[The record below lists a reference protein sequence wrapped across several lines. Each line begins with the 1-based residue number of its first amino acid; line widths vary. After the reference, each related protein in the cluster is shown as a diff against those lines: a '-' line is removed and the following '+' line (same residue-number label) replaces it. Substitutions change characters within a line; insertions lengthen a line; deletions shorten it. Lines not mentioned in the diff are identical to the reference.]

1 MFKNNTSRVLA
12 LFCWVHAPLI
22 GVMAWAVGTPVL
34 WPVAV
39 SAGLAALAT
48 LDIGLSQ
55 VRGRITLACAL
66 IAQPAIMVAVMANH
80 PWQVDMHMYFFAMMA
95 VLSLLSNIPALIAAT
110 AVVAVHHLGF
120 NFLLPELVYP
130 GGSDFWRTVLHAL
143 ILVTETAGL
152 SWMVYLRHKQ
162 EHENAEATKQAVE
175 LAETAERAKADQ
187 ASAVSRITMAF
198 DMASDS
204 IDVVDSHSA
213 RVRELTDKIA
223 DGANQQ
229 TSSVQ
234 TASAAV
240 EEMAA
245 NVRQSADNATETGEI
260 SKQAA
265 ERANSAGQTVNEAV
279 SAMQTIAEKIGI
291 VQEIAR
297 QTDLLALNA
306 AVEAARAGEH
316 GKGFAV
322 VALEVRKLAERSQ
335 DAASEIS
342 ELSQNTMTVS
352 SNAGELLNALVPE
365 INRTAELVGDISV
378 ATREQSIGTDQI
390 QSAIRDLDK
399 VIALYGELTSEAAG
413 AANELA
419 SSARNLSDALKH
431 EDNTVSK
438 EAEDIDQVQAA

>member
-1 MFKNNTSRVLA
+1 F
-12 LFCWVHAPLI
+12 F
-22 GVMAWAVGTPVL
+22 
-34 WPVAV
+34 
-39 SAGLAALAT
+39 
-48 LDIGLSQ
+48 
-55 VRGRITLACAL
+55 
-66 IAQPAIMVAVMANH
+66 AVMAI
-80 PWQVDMHMYFFAMMA
+80 
-95 VLSLLSNIPALIAAT
+95 LSLLSNIPALIAAT

-120 NFLLPELVYP
+120 NFLLSELVYP
-130 GGSDFWRTVLHAL
+130 GGSDFWRTMVHAI

-152 SWMVYLRHKQ
+152 SWMVYLRHEQ
-162 EHENAEATKQAVE
+162 ERENAEATKHAVE
-175 LAETAERAKADQ
+175 LVETAERAKADQ
-187 ASAVSRITMAF
+187 AKAASRITLAF

-204 IDVVDSHSA
+204 IDVVDSRSA
-213 RVRELTDKIA
+213 RVQELTIKIA

-240 EEMAA
+240 QEMAA
-245 NVRQSADNATETGEI
+245 NIRQSADNATETEEI
-260 SKQAA
+260 SRQAA
-265 ERANSAGQTVNEAV
+265 ERANSAGRTVNEAV

-322 VALEVRKLAERSQ
+322 VASEVRKLAERSQ

-352 SNAGELLNALVPE
+352 SQAGELLTALVPE
-365 INRTAELVGDISV
+365 IDRTAQLVGDIST

-419 SSARNLSDALKH
+419 SSANTLSDVLKQK
-431 EDNTVSK
+431 EDTASI
-438 EAEDIDQVQAA
+438 EAEDVDRIQAA